1 VGALTRLNVIQN
13 NALRAIFKMK
23 REFGNEPLRMLAK
36 EFKLVDPMR
45 DLKKRY
51 LSKCIDSS
59 NPILTSLIEEYKTFA
74 NGRILNTKTPLCD
87 VLNQLDHL
95 TSPLSSP
102 IRIQS
107 NLQSQPEI
115 NEPNTNINGR
125 NFNVIVAGSR
135 VKETDF
141 YSRFNLGH

>member
-1 VGALTRLNVIQN
+1 ML
-13 NALRAIFKMK
+13 FKMK
-23 REFGNEPLRMLAK
+23 REFGNEPLRLLAK
-36 EFKLVDPMR
+36 ELKLVDRMR

-51 LSKCIDSS
+51 LRKCIDSS
-59 NPILTSLIEEYKTFA
+59 NPILTSLIEEYKAFS

-102 IRIQS
+102 IGTQVNR
-107 NLQSQPEI
+107 QSQPEI
-115 NEPNTNINGR
+115 NEPITNINDR

-135 VKETDF
+135 IVETDF
-141 YSRFNLGH
+141 YSSFNLGH